1 MPTNNN
7 HLKYK
12 DAGVDINKGNALV
25 ENIKKIAKKTK
36 RPEVLGGIGGFGAL
50 CKIPANYNN
59 PILVSSTDGVGTK
72 LKLAGAC
79 NNHHTIGIDL
89 VAMCVND
96 LLSSGAEPLF
106 FLDYFATGKLD
117 ISLAKQVIEGIA
129 EGCKLAGCALIGGET
144 AEMPGLYTNADYDLA
159 GFCVGVAEEDNLL
172 KKSSV
177 KTGDV
182 LIGIESSG
190 LHSNGYSLVRKIIQD
205 YNLSL
210 DYKLSGKKLSEWLLE
225 PTKIYVKS
233 VLGLLSKNKIN
244 AIAHITGGGLTE
256 NLPRVF
262 NDNLQA
268 SIQTASWD
276 IPEIFTFLQQQ
287 ANIEMHE
294 MYRVFN
300 CGIGIVLVISKEHQQ
315 EVLSHLQQN
324 HEKAKV
330 IGSIEN
336 KTNDD
341 HVVFC

>member
-1 MPTNNN
+1 MPTKSK

-25 ENIKKIAKKTK
+25 EDIKNIAKKTK

-50 CKIPANYNN
+50 CKIPTNYKN

-72 LKLAGAC
+72 LKLASTC

-144 AEMPGLYTNADYDLA
+144 AEMPGLYTNTDYDLA

-177 KTGDV
+177 KDGDI
-182 LIGIESSG
+182 LIGIASSG
-190 LHSNGYSLVRKIIQD
+190 LHSNGYSLVRKIIHD
-205 YNLSL
+205 YNLPL
-210 DYKLSGKKLSEWLLE
+210 DYKVKL
-225 PTKIYVKS
+225 
-233 VLGLLSKNKIN
+233 
-244 AIAHITGGGLTE
+244 
-256 NLPRVF
+256 
-262 NDNLQA
+262 
-268 SIQTASWD
+268 
-276 IPEIFTFLQQQ
+276 
-287 ANIEMHE
+287 M
-294 MYRVFN
+294 
-300 CGIGIVLVISKEHQQ
+300 
-315 EVLSHLQQN
+315 LSH
-324 HEKAKV
+324 
-330 IGSIEN
+330 I
-336 KTNDD
+336 
-341 HVVFC
+341 

>member
-1 MPTNNN
+1 MLTNNK

-25 ENIKKIAKKTK
+25 EDIKNIAKKTT

-144 AEMPGLYTNADYDLA
+144 AEMPGLYTNTDYDLA

-177 KTGDV
+177 KAGDV

-210 DYKLSGKKLSEWLLE
+210 DYKLSGKKLSDWLLE

-300 CGIGIVLVISKEHQQ
+300 CGIGMVLVVSKENQQ

-324 HEKAKV
+324 HEQAKV

-341 HVVFC
+341 AVVFC